1 MQLVDTHV
9 HLGFEQFDHDREAV
23 LRRAAEA
30 GVAWMID
37 VGADLPGSR
46 RAVALAA
53 REPRIWAAVGIHP
66 HDADTV
72 TPPALDELRTLAQ
85 GPRVLAIGETGLD
98 YYRDLSPRPQQREAF
113 AAQLALA
120 QELGLPVI
128 VHDREAHAETL
139 GMLRGASSR
148 AGLDLRG
155 VLHCFSG
162 DLEFA
167 REVLDLGFYI
177 GIDGPVTY
185 PGARMLAE
193 VARLVPLERLLLET
207 DSPYLAPQARR
218 GRRNEP
224 AYVRLIAERVAE
236 LRGLSPE
243 EVGRVTSDNACAL
256 FNPESEVR

>member
-1 MQLVDTHV
+1 LHLVDTHV
-9 HLGFEQFDHDREAV
+9 HLDFEQFDQDREAV
-23 LRRAAEA
+23 LRRAFEA
-30 GVAWMID
+30 GVTWLVD
-37 VGADLPGSR
+37 VGADLASSR
-46 RAVALAA
+46 RAVALAM
-53 REPRIWAAVGIHP
+53 REPRVWAAVGIHP

-72 TPPALDELRTLAQ
+72 TPPALDELRALAM

-98 YYRDLSPRPQQREAF
+98 YYRDLSPRPRQRDAF

-128 VHDREAHAETL
+128 VHDREAHADAL
-139 GMLRGASSR
+139 SILRAAAR
-148 AGLDLRG
+148 AGNELRG

-162 DLEFA
+162 DPDFA
-167 REVLDLGFYI
+167 REVLDLGFYV

-185 PGARMLAE
+185 PGARTLSE

-218 GRRNEP
+218 GKRNEP
-224 AYVRLIAERVAE
+224 AYVRLVAERVAE

-256 FNPESEVR
+256 FNPDREAR